1 MSSTSFAQSVMH
13 DVKGS
18 HEKNAPP
25 PPGVHSAIF
34 SLQFS
39 FTSRMMDE
47 AKRGL
52 LVGY

>member
-1 MSSTSFAQSVMH
+1 MSSTSFAQSVMD

-18 HEKNAPP
+18 HEKNAP

-39 FTSRMMDE
+39 FMPRMTDE
-47 AKRGL
+47 AKEGL